1 MHIEYNDDIASTN
14 RATVGVLNKERI
26 DPNSVA
32 PTIHGSYH
40 FQNDSLATFA
50 RRNQTGALSEQSNKD
65 VSSINQQLST
75 GRTHNAQVDVS
86 AFA

>member
-1 MHIEYNDDIASTN
+1 LHIEYNDDIASTN
-14 RATVGVLNKERI
+14 RATVGVLNKEKI
-26 DPNSVA
+26 DPNSVP

-50 RRNQTGALSEQSNKD
+50 KKNQTGALSEQTNKD
-65 VSSINQQLST
+65 LFSINQPLST
-75 GRTHNAQVDVS
+75 GRTYNAQVDVS